1 MNGPGFIW
9 LGLSAIAAS
18 FGLAFGVPFWLTAS
32 AFGCAILPVL
42 VGMFMRGSVSG
53 AQATEIESALWIALA
68 TAGAASTGGA
78 TAMLALYGV
87 AVGLAW
93 FSGRRNL
100 ILEMA
105 GFAVFGLAV
114 AMVAGSGGGW
124 MHRNDSVALT
134 AGYGVAGVIQLAVL
148 AGAWAM
154 RRSAPPVAAAT
165 PDSDV
170 KLKELETRLRSVSA
184 SAVAAQAQA
193 NDARDKLER
202 RTTFFAQTSHELR
215 TPLNAIVGFADMMRS
230 GIFGPLPE
238 RYQEYSELI
247 HEGGRNLTLVVDDV
261 LDLARFEA
269 GKYEIY
275 PEPVSLTDLAD
286 DAVRFMADEAARK
299 RIDLHVAGQDDA
311 EAFADSK
318 AVRQIALNL
327 ISNALKFTPADG
339 SVAVIAEE
347 VPGGARLVVA
357 DTGVGI
363 SPDDLEKLSR
373 AFEQGDAGK
382 KQKGA
387 GLGLSVVRAFAELHG
402 GKLDIESRVDGGTR
416 ISVFFPAEK
425 SGDGKRG

>member
-1 MNGPGFIW
+1 MNTPGYIW
-9 LGLSAIAAS
+9 LGLSAVAAS
-18 FGLAFGVPFWLTAS
+18 FGLALGVPIWLTAG
-32 AFGCAILPVL
+32 AFGCAILPAL
-42 VGMFMRGSVSG
+42 VGMFMRGSVAE
-53 AQATEIESALWIALA
+53 AQATEVESALWIALA

-100 ILEMA
+100 ILEIA
-105 GFAVFGLAV
+105 GFAMLGLAV
-114 AMVAGSGGGW
+114 AMLAGSGGGW
-124 MHRNDSVALT
+124 MHRNDAVALT
-134 AGYGVAGVIQLAVL
+134 TGYGIAGVVQLAVL
-148 AGAWAM
+148 AGAWATQ
-154 RRSAPPVAAAT
+154 RAQPVVAGAQ
-165 PDSDV
+165 PDVDGR
-170 KLKELETRLRSVSA
+170 LKDMETRLRSASA
-184 SAVAAQAQA
+184 SAEEARAQALE
-193 NDARDKLER
+193 ARDKLER

-261 LDLARFEA
+261 LDLARLEA
-269 GKYEIY
+269 GKYDIY
-275 PEPVSLTDLAD
+275 PEPVSLTDLAEE
-286 DAVRFMADEAARK
+286 AVRFMGDEAARK
-299 RIDLHVAGQDDA
+299 RVDLYVAGQDDA

-327 ISNALKFTPADG
+327 ISNALKFTPAEG

-363 SPDDLEKLSR
+363 GPEDLEKLSR

-387 GLGLSVVRAFAELHG
+387 GLGLSVVRAFADLHG
-402 GKLDIESRVDGGTR
+402 GKLTIESRVDGGTR
-416 ISVFFPAEK
+416 ISVFFPAEVV
-425 SGDGKRG
+425 GGGKRP

>member
-1 MNGPGFIW
+1 MNGPGVIW

-18 FGLAFGVPFWLTAS
+18 FGLALGVPLWLTAG
-32 AFGCAILPVL
+32 AYVCAVLPVL
-42 VGMFMRGSVSG
+42 VGMFMRGSVADG
-53 AQATEIESALWIALA
+53 QAIEVESALWIAFA

-78 TAMLALYGV
+78 TALLALYGV
-87 AVGLAW
+87 AIGMAW
-93 FSGRRNL
+93 LSGRRML
-100 ILEMA
+100 VLEVGA
-105 GFAVFGLAV
+105 FALLGLAV
-114 AMVAGSGGGW
+114 AMLAGSGGGW
-124 MHRNDSVALT
+124 MHRIDSVALT
-134 AGYGVAGVIQLAVL
+134 TGYGVAGVVQLAVL
-148 AGAWAM
+148 ATTWAVQ
-154 RRSAPPVAAAT
+154 RTQPGVALVK
-165 PDSDV
+165 PDADV
-170 KLKELETRLRSVSA
+170 KLQEMETRLRSAAA
-184 SAVAAQAQA
+184 SIEEARAQTAAAQ
-193 NDARDKLER
+193 DKLER

-261 LDLARFEA
+261 LDLARLEA
-269 GKYEIY
+269 GKYDIM

-286 DAVRFMADEAARK
+286 EAVRFMSDEAARK
-299 RIDLHVAGQDDA
+299 RIDLHVAGPDDA

-339 SVAVIAEE
+339 AVAVIAEE
-347 VPGGARLVVA
+347 VPGGAQLVVA

-363 SPDDLEKLSR
+363 SPEDLEKLSR

-402 GKLDIESRVDGGTR
+402 GRLTIESRVDGGTR

-425 SGDGKRG
+425 TA